1 MNELLDDLL
10 LEQFYL
16 WISRPML
23 DSNFFSLWE
32 KRGSF
37 VGRVPVSYRFSKY
50 VVVEFWQNTTLAVAC
65 GKRTRKVVDLGCT
78 TRAQN
83 KSHT

>member
-1 MNELLDDLL
+1 MKELLDDLL

-23 DSNFFSLWE
+23 DSIFFRSGRKKGFVCRKSASKL
-32 KRGSF
+32 SF
-37 VGRVPVSYRFSKY
+37 QYI
-50 VVVEFWQNTTLAVAC
+50 VVEFWQNTTLAVAC

-78 TRAQN
+78 RAQN